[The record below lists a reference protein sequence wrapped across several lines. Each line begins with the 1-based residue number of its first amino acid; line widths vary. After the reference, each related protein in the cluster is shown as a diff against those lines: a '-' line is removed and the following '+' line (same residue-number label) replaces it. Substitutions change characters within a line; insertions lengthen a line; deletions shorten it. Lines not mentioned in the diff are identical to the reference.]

1 MFNSHHEIND
11 MESGRRQDLIDYRRN
26 DARVK
31 RLKRGPWKAITKSN
45 VMAKLSFGLIQWGG
59 HSQKE

>member
-11 MESGRRQDLIDYRRN
+11 MESGRRQDLMDYRRN

-31 RLKRGPWKAITKSN
+31 RLKRGTWKAITKSN
-45 VMAKLSFGLIQWGG
+45 VLAKLSFGLIQWGG